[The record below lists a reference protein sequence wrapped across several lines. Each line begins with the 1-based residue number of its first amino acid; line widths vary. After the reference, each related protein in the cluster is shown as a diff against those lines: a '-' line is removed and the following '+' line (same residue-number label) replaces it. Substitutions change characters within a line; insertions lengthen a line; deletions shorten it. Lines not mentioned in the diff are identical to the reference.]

1 MNAAMHA
8 LAITVAKEFLVALA
22 GNAELAA
29 QGEIPD
35 AREAAQVSCDA
46 AEALINEFEKRG
58 WVAK

>member
-29 QGEIPD
+29 QGTVPD
-35 AREAAQVSCDA
+35 VQAAADTACAA